1 MSTSEAVLLQASESF
16 SVTRRRRALKR
27 LIRDRTA
34 VAGFTII
41 IVVAAACILAPVL
54 ATRDPIVTDFSN
66 RFAPPSRAHLLGTD
80 NVGRD
85 VFARILHGGRLSL
98 GMAVSA
104 TAGITVVGLFLGLVA
119 GVYGR
124 LAETVIMRVVDVLL
138 AMPTLIFALVI
149 VGLLGQGLRNL
160 IITIILVQWPRYAR
174 LVRGMALRIR
184 EQEFV
189 EAARAVGA
197 TRLRIMTR
205 HIAPNLVGPVV
216 VFSTIDMGTT
226 LLVVS
231 GLSFLGFGVGPPTA
245 EWGAML
251 AEARS
256 FLDRSPELLAWPGL
270 AITVMVLAFNLAG
283 DGLRDLLDPRTV
295 ESTPGLERRRRRRQ
309 RRGQRRSAQPVGTDR
324 PGDGG
329 VAEAPGEQLAT
340 RTGV

>member
-16 SVTRRRRALKR
+16 TVARRHRALRR
-27 LIRDRTA
+27 LVRDRTA
-34 VAGFTII
+34 VMGFTII
-41 IVVAAACILAPVL
+41 AVVGVACALAPVL
-54 ATRDPIVTDFSN
+54 ASRDPVATDFST
-66 RFAPPSRAHLLGTD
+66 RFAPVSRAHPLGTD

-104 TAGITVVGLFLGLVA
+104 TAGITIVGLLLGLVA

-138 AMPTLIFALVI
+138 AMPTLILALVI

-197 TRLRIMTR
+197 SRLRIMLR

-226 LLVVS
+226 LLAVS
-231 GLSFLGFGVGPPTA
+231 GLSFLGFGVGPPTP

-251 AEARS
+251 AEARP
-256 FLDRSPELLAWPGL
+256 FLDKAPLLMVWPGL
-270 AITVMVLAFNLAG
+270 AITIMVLAFNLAG

-295 ESTPGLERRRRRRQ
+295 ESAPGLERRRRRR
-309 RRGQRRSAQPVGTDR
+309 RPPPSKVPAPTDLPVEGTPDAAPDELVIR
-324 PGDGG
+324 KG
-329 VAEAPGEQLAT
+329 V
-340 RTGV
+340 